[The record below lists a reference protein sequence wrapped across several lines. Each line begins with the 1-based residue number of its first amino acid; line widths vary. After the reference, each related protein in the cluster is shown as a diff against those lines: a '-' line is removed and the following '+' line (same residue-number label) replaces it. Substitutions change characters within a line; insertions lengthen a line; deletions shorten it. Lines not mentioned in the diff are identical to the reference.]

1 MTSRSESSGVERTTR
16 LRAGPSSVV
25 ERTMGRR
32 AGPSYGVKRT
42 RRRAGTTSVVE
53 KTTTSSRGVKIIQRG
68 AFFRLTL
75 DFRRKEVLL
84 QQEVETSKSTLF
96 IISLIRA
103 VAGFAPYEK
112 RTTEFLKVGKDK
124 RALKI
129 AKRKLGT
136 HKRAQRKREEMSSVL
151 CKMSSGE
158 VILLRRRY
166 N

>member
-1 MTSRSESSGVERTTR
+1 MAKLKSKKKGKLNNMTSRSESSGWERTTR
-16 LRAGPSSVV
+16 LRAGPNSVV
-25 ERTMGRR
+25 ERTMGLR
-32 AGPSYGVKRT
+32 AGPSSGVERT
-42 RRRAGTTSVVE
+42 RRRAGPTSVVE

-75 DFRRKEVLL
+75 DFRRKEMLL
-84 QQEVETSKSTLF
+84 QQEVS
-96 IISLIRA
+96 

-136 HKRAQRKREEMSSVL
+136 HKRAQRKREE
-151 CKMSSGE
+151 
-158 VILLRRRY
+158 
-166 N
+166 

>member
-25 ERTMGRR
+25 ERTMGLR
-32 AGPSYGVKRT
+32 AGPSSGVERT
-42 RRRAGTTSVVE
+42 RRRAGPTSVVE
-53 KTTTSSRGVKIIQRG
+53 KTTTSSRGVKVSFIP
-68 AFFRLTL
+68 FST
-75 DFRRKEVLL
+75 
-84 QQEVETSKSTLF
+84 KSSIFTF
-96 IISLIRA
+96 T

-124 RALKI
+124 TALKI

-151 CKMSSGE
+151 CKMRSGE